1 MFTARTRAPREEY
14 RVPRPGSV
22 ANSPGTRRNTFSTV
36 RNEGA
41 TYTNS
46 QGQLTPAQMNKMTTL
61 IKTTDSLFNRLATRL
76 KDKTCPR
83 KPEELNLFLY
93 SEILK
98 DPRQTEEAKYDVM
111 MQLVAL
117 KQVLKGERVV
127 DRNTVSIFKKNE
139 RAITII
145 AVVLACV
152 GFVMPLGALVDMVQH
167 ADPAEIQSAKND
179 LLEKYRLQYKNI
191 KPEISDEKIRDLYYK
206 EFQDVNIRATVISG
220 RDHRPISAAL
230 SSMGTGI
237 LGFIPS
243 LISSFVTAAVGPLPV
258 VLILKAGKNFNK
270 RVNLQEAIE
279 EIELIIQDREN
290 PPGLAESVEKELK
303 ITAIAPPSP
312 EELAQMT
319 APEAAAPL
327 QAMND
332 FMERGVGANGLPRT
346 VQRLNNFTRNANTP
360 ARTISERTP
369 KRGIQ
374 FASVNNEFNANLT
387 NANANA
393 VRNSRKGFTVKSGLF
408 TTAKGR
414 QAQANA
420 NNARLN
426 AEWYKRHPKQ
436 AHMPEATRT
445 LNGKKSAFKK
455 GGRKTRKNRK

>member
-1 MFTARTRAPREEY
+1 
-14 RVPRPGSV
+14 
-22 ANSPGTRRNTFSTV
+22 
-36 RNEGA
+36 
-41 TYTNS
+41 
-46 QGQLTPAQMNKMTTL
+46 MNKMTKL
-61 IKTTDSLFNRLATRL
+61 IKTTDTLFNRFVTRL

-93 SEILK
+93 SDILK
-98 DPRQTEEAKYDVM
+98 NPRQSEEAKYDVM

-139 RAITII
+139 RALTVIG
-145 AVVLACV
+145 VVLACV
-152 GFVMPLGALVDMVQH
+152 GFVMPLAAFGDMIEH
-167 ADPAEIQSAKND
+167 ADPADIKSAEDD
-179 LLEKYRLQYKNI
+179 LLKGYRQDYKNI
-191 KPEISDEKIRDLYYK
+191 KPQVSDEKIRNFHSK
-206 EFQDVNIRATVISG
+206 TFQDTRITATLISG
-220 RDHRPISAAL
+220 REHRPISAAL

-319 APEAAAPL
+319 APAPEAAAPL

-332 FMERGVGANGLPRT
+332 FMERGLGANGLPPT
-346 VQRLNNFTRNANTP
+346 VQRLNNFTRNANGSP
-360 ARTISERTP
+360 RTS

-387 NANANA
+387 NANGNA
-393 VRNSRKGFTVKSGLF
+393 VRNSRKGFTIKSGLF

-426 AEWYKRHPKQ
+426 AEWYARHPKQ
-436 AHMPEATRT
+436 SYMPEATRT